1 MALLTCT
8 ECGGTVSDKAECCPH
23 CGCPISAIVHSADSG
38 RLTDAVGNNEC
49 VLQNQEVHM
58 PAETSGI
65 SPDSL
70 SEEEEEL
77 RLEALEEMCA
87 EAEEAIDPSV
97 LCDMICEDD
106 PFDDPFF
113 NWVQFMNGG
122 ISPSIAN
129 KDEFDEYDMEDM
141 GLDPNFYS
149 GDWNNF

>member
-38 RLTDAVGNNEC
+38 RLTDAAEDNER
-49 VLQNQEVHM
+49 VLQNQEVHV
-58 PAETSGI
+58 PPELSI
-65 SPDSL
+65 PLDSL
-70 SEEEEEL
+70 SEEEEL
-77 RLEALEEMCA
+77 RLEALDEMRA

-106 PFDDPFF
+106 PFDDPLF
-113 NWVQFMNGG
+113 NWAQFMNGG

-149 GDWNNF
+149 EDWNNF